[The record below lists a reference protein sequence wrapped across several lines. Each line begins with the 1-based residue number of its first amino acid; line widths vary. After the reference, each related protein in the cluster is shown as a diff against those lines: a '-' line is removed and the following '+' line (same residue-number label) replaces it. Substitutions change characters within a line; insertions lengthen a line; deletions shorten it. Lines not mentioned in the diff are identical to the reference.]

1 MRCLGLPLLSSRLSI
16 ADCRPLL
23 LKIDKRISGWEG
35 LALSY
40 AGRVQII
47 KSVLM
52 SVSLYW
58 TSAFILP
65 QKVTYEIEKRMQNFL
80 WKGTTNSGYAKVEWK
95 ELCRPVEEGGLG
107 FKDITTLNRALMT
120 KKLCDIIRCDRT
132 SIWVEWLYQGR
143 LRDTC
148 IWTIQEHGGSW
159 GWRKILQLRAFLR
172 PMTDY
177 QIGDGRRFHLCQDP
191 WHSLGP
197 LIETFPQGARLLRLD
212 KSAKLS
218 TAISGGEWQ
227 WPMITDFECL
237 EITHTLPAIRGG
249 DDRVVWRF
257 DQGQPTIQ
265 PLYRLFDPP
274 RPKVGWSSLLSGSL
288 KIPRHLF
295 ILWLAILG
303 KLPTTDKPWLS
314 HLGTCI
320 LCNEGALETHAHLF
334 FQCKFSRQCLTT
346 IRKVL
351 GFHWPNTDWTRDIEW
366 ASWRWRGKH
375 IINIAYRALLA
386 SCVYHIWR
394 ERNLRRFEHVER
406 TPNIIAKL
414 IVDDVR
420 QRILSI
426 TLATSVSTRALYR
439 LWRIPWP
446 VEGETN

>member
-23 LKIDKRISGWEG
+23 LKIDKRVSGWEG

-65 QKVTYEIEKRMQNFL
+65 QKVTYEIEKRIQNFL
-80 WKGTTNSGYAKVEWK
+80 WKGTTNSGNAKVAWK

-120 KKLCDIIRCDRT
+120 KKLCDIIQCDRT
-132 SIWVEWLYQGR
+132 FIWVEWLYQGR

-148 IWTIQEHGGSW
+148 IWTIQEHEGSW

-172 PMTDY
+172 PMVDY
-177 QIGDGRRFHLCQDP
+177 QIGDWRRFHLWQDP

-218 TAISGGEWQ
+218 TVISGREWQ
-227 WPMITDFECL
+227 WPMITDFESL

-257 DQGQPTIQ
+257 DQGQPTTQ

-320 LCNEGALETHAHLF
+320 LCNEGALETHAHL
-334 FQCKFSRQCLTT
+334 
-346 IRKVL
+346 
-351 GFHWPNTDWTRDIEW
+351 
-366 ASWRWRGKH
+366 
-375 IINIAYRALLA
+375 
-386 SCVYHIWR
+386 
-394 ERNLRRFEHVER
+394 NL
-406 TPNIIAKL
+406 
-414 IVDDVR
+414 VDSVSQQSGRCQDSIGPI
-420 QRILSI
+420 QTGQEILSGLHGDGGESTSL
-426 TLATSVSTRALYR
+426 TLLIEHYQHHVFTTF
-439 LWRIPWP
+439 
-446 VEGETN
+446 GEKGT